1 MANAFTTELEAVNT
15 ILQIIDEEPINS
27 LNDELPLEATTALSN
42 LEEVSRE
49 IQSKGYDFNTEY
61 EFPLPPNT
69 DGTITLPQSTLSFDV
84 PRMGVNYHM
93 NGMIKDYIQ
102 RGTRVYNRTDRTYI
116 IGKELKAI
124 ITSFLNWDDLPEQF
138 RKWIMIRAA
147 RITAARTVGDQA
159 TVSFTLQEEIEA
171 KANAENS
178 DARASNATIFDNTI
192 SQLITNRT
200 IRRGGSMNHFG

>member
-15 ILQIIDEEPINS
+15 ILQIIDEEPVNS

-42 LEEVSRE
+42 LQEVSRE

-61 EFPLPPNT
+61 EFPLPPSL

-84 PRMGVNYHM
+84 PKQSF
-93 NGMIKDYIQ
+93 NGELKDYIQ
-102 RGTRVYNRTDRTYI
+102 RGVRVYNRTDRTYI
-116 IGKELKAI
+116 IGKELKAMI
-124 ITSFLNWDDLPEQF
+124 VSFLNWDDLPEQF
-138 RKWIMIRAA
+138 RKWITIRAA
-147 RITAARTVGDQA
+147 RITAARTIGDQA

-178 DARASNATIFDNTI
+178 DARSSNATIFDNTI
-192 SQLITNRT
+192 SQLITNRR
-200 IRRGGSMNHFG
+200 IRRGGSMNHYG

>member
-1 MANAFTTELEAVNT
+1 MANAFTTKIEAVNT

-27 LNDELPLEATTALSN
+27 LNDELPLEATTALDN

-61 EFPLPPNT
+61 EFPLLPNS
-69 DGTITLPQSTLSFDV
+69 DGTISLPQSTLSFDA
-84 PRMGVNYHM
+84 PDAGLNHQ
-93 NGMIKDYIQ
+93 YIQ
-102 RGTRVYNRTDRTYI
+102 RGVRIYDRVNRTFV
-116 IGKELKAI
+116 IGKKLHAV
-124 ITSFLNWDDLPEQF
+124 ITSFLDWDDLPEQF

-147 RITAARTVGDQA
+147 RITAARTIGDQ
-159 TVSFTLQEEIEA
+159 TIVNFTSQEEVEA
-171 KANAENS
+171 KTNAENS
-178 DARASNATIFDNTI
+178 DARSSNATIFDNRI

>member
-1 MANAFTTELEAVNT
+1 MANAFTTKLEAINT

-27 LNDELPLEATTALSN
+27 LNNELPLEATTAIHN

-61 EFPLPPNT
+61 EFPLPPSL

-84 PRMGVNYHM
+84 PKQQF
-93 NGMIKDYIQ
+93 NGDIKDYIQ
-102 RGTRVYNRTDRTYI
+102 RGVRVYNRSDRTYI
-116 IGKELKAI
+116 IGKELKAMI
-124 ITSFLNWDDLPEQF
+124 VSFLNWDDLPEQF

-147 RITAARTVGDQA
+147 RITAARTIGDQA
-159 TVSFTLQEEIEA
+159 TVSFSMQEEIEA

-178 DARASNATIFDNTI
+178 DARSSNSTIFDNTI
-192 SQLITNRT
+192 SQLITNRR
-200 IRRGGSMNHFG
+200 IRRGGNLNQYG

>member
-15 ILQIIDEEPINS
+15 ILQIIDEEPVNS

-42 LEEVSRE
+42 LQEVSRE

-61 EFPLPPNT
+61 EFPLPPSL

-84 PRMGVNYHM
+84 PKQSF
-93 NGMIKDYIQ
+93 NGELKDYIQ
-102 RGTRVYNRTDRTYI
+102 RGVRVYNRTDRTFI
-116 IGKELKAI
+116 IGKELKAMI
-124 ITSFLNWDDLPEQF
+124 VSFLNWDDLPEQF
-138 RKWIMIRAA
+138 RKWITIRAA
-147 RITAARTVGDQA
+147 RITAARTIGDQA

-178 DARASNATIFDNTI
+178 DARSSNATIFDNTI
-192 SQLITNRT
+192 SQLITNRR
-200 IRRGGSMNHFG
+200 IRRGGSMNHYG

>member
-15 ILQIIDEEPINS
+15 ILQIIDEEPVNS

-42 LEEVSRE
+42 LQEVSRE

-61 EFPLPPNT
+61 EFPLPPNL

-84 PRMGVNYHM
+84 PKQSF
-93 NGMIKDYIQ
+93 NGELKDYIQ
-102 RGTRVYNRTDRTYI
+102 RGVRVYNRTDRTYI
-116 IGKELKAI
+116 IGKELKAMI
-124 ITSFLNWDDLPEQF
+124 VSFLNWDDLPEQF
-138 RKWIMIRAA
+138 RKWITIRAA
-147 RITAARTVGDQA
+147 RITAARTIGDQA

-178 DARASNATIFDNTI
+178 DARSSNATIFDNTI
-192 SQLITNRT
+192 SQLIINRR
-200 IRRGGSMNHFG
+200 IRRGGSMNHYG

>member
-15 ILQIIDEEPINS
+15 ILQIIDEEPVNS

-42 LEEVSRE
+42 LQEVSRE

-61 EFPLPPNT
+61 EFPLPPNL

-84 PRMGVNYHM
+84 PKQSF
-93 NGMIKDYIQ
+93 NGELKDYIQ
-102 RGTRVYNRTDRTYI
+102 RGVRVYNRTDRTYI
-116 IGKELKAI
+116 IGKELKAMI
-124 ITSFLNWDDLPEQF
+124 VSFLNWDDLPEQF
-138 RKWIMIRAA
+138 RKWITIRAA
-147 RITAARTVGDQA
+147 RITAARTIGDQA

-178 DARASNATIFDNTI
+178 DARSSNATIFDNTI
-192 SQLITNRT
+192 SQLITNRR
-200 IRRGGSMNHFG
+200 IRRGGSMNHYG